1 MDRFPFAVGSPFL
14 DALSPAQRSV
24 YGDAPF
30 ETTTVEFD
38 ALEPTTY
45 DLLWWH
51 QEESLVITD
60 ALYTHRERL
69 LPYLRAGGGLLLTG
83 RALSAV
89 AALGVDPVPPDVT
102 GVEEE
107 PTGPLPKARYTD
119 HPLFSGFDE
128 RAFTAEHAPFARYE
142 GILPERGELL
152 AATARGSG
160 DAYGQLPMAV
170 WRVGR
175 GAVLGIGSFVSAGE
189 AFGERRDRLL
199 SNAVDCLARPEEL
212 PERPRDVP
220 ALGELRATLA
230 GDQHRPSYHLT
241 APANWLNDPNGLV
254 RWNGRYHVFY
264 QYNPAGP
271 HHGTI
276 HWGHVSSSDL
286 VRWRDEPVA
295 LTPSPNGPDRDGC
308 WSGCAVD
315 DDGTPTL
322 VYTGGR
328 DRRQLPCLATSDDPD
343 LRTWETY
350 EANPVIELPP
360 DEPALRSTE
369 HWETEFRDHALWREG
384 DTWHHL
390 IGSGTDEGTGVVLYY
405 TGTDL
410 ANWRY
415 EGPVL
420 AGEPGE
426 GHMWECPEL
435 LGFADRDLLHV
446 SNYEEVRYFVGSFDA
461 ARDRF
466 ERESTG
472 LLDHGD
478 FYAPQSLA
486 DGDRYLTWGW
496 LPEARGAREQ
506 WDAGWSG
513 CLSLPRELSVE
524 GDELR
529 QRPAAELEALR
540 GERHEFDIALEPGT
554 ETELP
559 VRGRSLELAAEIHLD
574 GADSVELACLAAA
587 SGGERTTIRYT
598 DDELLI
604 DRSAAG
610 GPGTVEEPVT
620 APADDLSDP
629 LTLRA
634 FVDGSVVELFA
645 NERRCLTGRV
655 YPESEG
661 SDRLSLSA
669 TGGAASVSM
678 ELWPLES
685 IW

>member
-1 MDRFPFAVGSPFL
+1 MDRSSFAVGSPFL
-14 DALSPAQRSV
+14 DALSPAQRTV

-30 ETTTVEFD
+30 ETTTVAFD
-38 ALEPTTY
+38 ALDPASY

-51 QEESLVITD
+51 QEEPLAITD
-60 ALYTHRERL
+60 TLSGCRGALRSF
-69 LPYLRAGGGLLLTG
+69 LRAGGGLLLTG

-89 AALGVDPVPPDVT
+89 ATLGIDTVPPDAV
-102 GVEEE
+102 GVDGEA
-107 PTGPLPKARYTD
+107 TGPLPKARYTD
-119 HPLFSGFDE
+119 HPLFSGFGT
-128 RAFTAEHAPFARYE
+128 RPFTAESAPFARYE
-142 GILPERGELL
+142 RILPERGELL
-152 AATARGSG
+152 AATARDGG
-160 DAYGQLPMAV
+160 DAYGQLPVVV
-170 WRVGR
+170 WRIGE

-189 AFGERRDRLL
+189 AFSDARNRLL
-199 SNAVDCLARPEEL
+199 SNAVDCLATPGRL
-212 PERPRDVP
+212 PRRALTGP
-220 ALGELRATLA
+220 ALAELRAEFA
-230 GDQHRPSYHLT
+230 DDHHRPTYHLT
-241 APANWLNDPNGLV
+241 APANWLNDPNGLL

-264 QYNPAGP
+264 QYNPGGP

-276 HWGHVSSSDL
+276 HWGHASSADL

-328 DRRQLPCLATSDDPD
+328 GRRQLPCLATSDDPA
-343 LRTWETY
+343 LRTWEKY

-360 DEPALRSTE
+360 EEPPLLSTE

-390 IGSGTDEGTGVVLYY
+390 IGSGTDAGTGVVLHY

-410 ANWRY
+410 DTWEY

-420 AGEPGE
+420 VGEPEE

-446 SNYEEVRYFVGSFDA
+446 SNYDEVRYFIGSFED
-461 ARDRF
+461 DGRF

-478 FYAPQSLA
+478 FYAPQSLV

-496 LPEARGAREQ
+496 LPEARGAAEQ

-513 CLSLPRELSVE
+513 CLSVPRELSVE
-524 GDELR
+524 GGELR
-529 QRPAAELEALR
+529 QRPAPELEALR
-540 GERHEFDIALEPGT
+540 GQCHEFDLSVEPGT

-559 VRGRSLELAAEIHLD
+559 VRGRSLELAAEIALD
-574 GADSVELACLAAA
+574 DADSVEIAPLA
-587 SGGERTTIRYT
+587 SPDGEERTTIRYT
-598 DDELLI
+598 GDELLI
-604 DRSAAG
+604 DRHRSG
-610 GPGTVEEPVT
+610 GPGTVEEPVV
-620 APADDLSDP
+620 APAEDLEDP

-655 YPESEG
+655 YPVGG
-661 SDRLSLSA
+661 SDRLLVSADGGSAHVSIAVWSL
-669 TGGAASVSM
+669 G
-678 ELWPLES
+678 S